1 MAHHDHGLLTRFSI
15 KTILF
20 AGLGCLALFLAIAVG
35 RQASKAWDEYS
46 NAARASAFDAGA
58 NKFISGLFEVLMER
72 LDSNNALQAKDP
84 VTAEM
89 TALIEARR
97 KTVKENFIAGLEIL
111 KQQEFPGKATLLAD
125 LNAALDKAN
134 QARSQSDAAI
144 KKPVGERD
152 EDLRKNFVPTLT
164 SSVNAALKVWF
175 AALYSSAQSGPS
187 LMRLAAIKEIG
198 WRMRDFSGH
207 ERAVIAGAI
216 ASAAQIPADKMPLI
230 AESRTRVSLLW
241 AQLQNLANGS
251 GAHPAIMEAM
261 RGAEAKYFKE
271 FLSLA
276 DDLRKVSDAKGVY
289 PLTATQWVDTSTPLI
304 GSLLEVLHAAGKVSE
319 AITKA
324 SLERAYLDLMTAFGF
339 LGFGLAVTLGCFWVV
354 AYGIVG
360 PMKGLVVALKKLADG
375 DFRVSLPGVGRK
387 DEIGQ
392 ISDATELI
400 VDRFGATI
408 FNIKS
413 ATSEIA
419 NVSSEISTSTTEL
432 SQRTEEQAASLEE
445 TTAAMEELSATV
457 KKNADNAQQASQ
469 SANSTRDVADRGGQV
484 VAKAVEAMAKIEDS
498 SRKIS
503 DICAR
508 RWNSWPLERRRFAA
522 AAE

>member
-1 MAHHDHGLLTRFSI
+1 MLAYRKQFQEVMDSARTGRLSALGGDPARISYLYPELDVRIDLSTS
-15 KTILF
+15 TIT
-20 AGLGCLALFLAIAVG
+20 
-35 RQASKAWDEYS
+35 S
-46 NAARASAFDAGA
+46 
-58 NKFISGLFEVLMER
+58 
-72 LDSNNALQAKDP
+72 
-84 VTAEM
+84 
-89 TALIEARR
+89 
-97 KTVKENFIAGLEIL
+97 
-111 KQQEFPGKATLLAD
+111 
-125 LNAALDKAN
+125 
-134 QARSQSDAAI
+134 
-144 KKPVGERD
+144 D

-216 ASAAQIPADKMPLI
+216 VSAAQIPADKMPLI